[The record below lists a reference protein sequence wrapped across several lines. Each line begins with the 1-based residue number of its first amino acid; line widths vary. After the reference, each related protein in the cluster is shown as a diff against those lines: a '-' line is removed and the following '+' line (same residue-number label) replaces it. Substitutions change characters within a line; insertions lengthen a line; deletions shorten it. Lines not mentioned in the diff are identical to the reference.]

1 MKYTRTPS
9 VIFTVALF
17 FSLIF
22 AAVAEAQNEKSI
34 GKKEE
39 NHSLE
44 VSADS
49 LLRLYNFSRAKNIYK
64 EIIRIESNEALKKRI
79 ETKIILCDNGE
90 AMLNYVAEPKVAGSE
105 TFDKKDFFLH
115 YPGISINGS
124 FVEIPSVL
132 AAKGGSMYLPSNAK
146 VLYYSASDKNGSW
159 NIYCTRLGED
169 GMWSAPKVLN
179 GNITSSGNEV
189 FPYVTSDGKKLY
201 FSSNGHYGAGGY
213 DLYVCEWDDS
223 IKDWGT
229 AQNMGFPYSSPAD
242 DLFFFNTPDGKFSV
256 FASTRNFYNPQDKK
270 YNPGN
275 ITVYVLGFE
284 AVPLKHQASPEEALN
299 ISKLKPGSGYKI
311 SSAMSEF
318 DKNQK
323 NKVIEQLEKVD
334 SVASNASA
342 DTTVKKT
349 TENYTAA
356 ARSFRN
362 LQSAV
367 NIAIARQKSNRSL
380 YSSLEKKLGLEADSA
395 SAAALKDSLAII
407 GKSINDQE
415 LNTLDLQERMTK
427 AGREVRRIEENF
439 LSNGIIAASPAQ
451 ENNGTKET
459 TDENNSGS
467 AANAGIG
474 IEFEYKAAIE
484 PAPVMK
490 VEKKEPVID
499 LNFKTGKT
507 AWIGNYSMI
516 PDGLI
521 YQIRFF
527 SSSRKASLS
536 SLKGISPVFEK
547 KTGSMYQ
554 YYAGIFY
561 SYSDA
566 LKESETIRRLGFR
579 SVIITAL
586 NNGDAIST
594 AAARNIERKT
604 AGTYN
609 VIIRGYENSL
619 PDDFLTV
626 LKACTS
632 KDIIKA
638 AEDTGYKYTVGPF
651 ESATEANAT
660 AEKLKAVSD
669 KKISVEK
676 TENKEVAGR

>member
-9 VIFTVALF
+9 LIFTLALF
-17 FSLIF
+17 FSLLF
-22 AAVAEAQNEKSI
+22 ATSAEAQNEKSI

-39 NHSLE
+39 KNSLE

-64 EIIRIESNEALKKRI
+64 EIIRIESDEALKKRV

-115 YPGISINGS
+115 YPGISRNGS

-159 NIYCTRLGED
+159 NIYCTKLGED

-179 GNITSSGNEV
+179 SNITSSGNEV
-189 FPYVTSDGKKLY
+189 FPYVTPDGKKLY

-223 IKDWGT
+223 TKDWGT

-256 FASTRNFYNPQDKK
+256 FASTRNFYNPQDSK
-270 YNPGN
+270 YSPGN
-275 ITVYVLGFE
+275 ITVYALGFE
-284 AVPLKHQASPEEALN
+284 AVPLKHQASPEEALR
-299 ISKLKPGSGYKI
+299 ISKLRTGSGYKI
-311 SSAMSEF
+311 SSAINEF
-318 DKNQK
+318 DNNQK
-323 NKVIEQLEKVD
+323 NSVSEQLKKVD
-334 SVASNASA
+334 TVASEAPA
-342 DTTVKKT
+342 DTTVRKT
-349 TENYTAA
+349 TENYTSA

-367 NIAIARQKSNRSL
+367 NIAIARQKSNRTL
-380 YSSLEKKLGLEADSA
+380 YSSLEKRLGIETDSA

-415 LNTLDLQERMTK
+415 LNTIDLQERMTK

-439 LSNGIIAASPAQ
+439 LSNGMIAAPPAQ
-451 ENNGTKET
+451 ENNGTKEAQE
-459 TDENNSGS
+459 ENSSGS
-467 AANAGIG
+467 SAPAGIG

-484 PAPVMK
+484 SAPVMK

-507 AWIGNYSMI
+507 AWIGNNSMI

-521 YQIRFF
+521 YQIKFITL
-527 SSSRKASLS
+527 SRKASLS

-547 KTGSMYQ
+547 KAGRMYQ

-566 LKESETIRRLGFR
+566 LKQTETIRRLGFR

-586 NNGDAIST
+586 NNGNAIST
-594 AAARNIERKT
+594 TAARNIEKKM

-609 VIIRGYENSL
+609 IVISGYEDSL
-619 PDDFLTV
+619 PSGFLKV
-626 LKACTS
+626 LRGCTS
-632 KDIIKA
+632 KDIIKTV
-638 AEDTGYKYTVGPF
+638 EDTGYKYTVGPF
-651 ESATEANAT
+651 DSAAEANAA
-660 AEKLKAVSD
+660 AEKLKAASD